1 MSRFVAWCSVCPY
14 SARLSG
20 LVEDDPPPGFRISST
35 RTAPG
40 VSRTG
45 DGVQGGGRRP
55 AAAPQ
60 ERGNSG
66 ARCRRPDIGGPTD
79 DPSREGRE
87 RDFVTLLADYD
98 DHGTLA
104 LAEIE

>member
-1 MSRFVAWCSVCPY
+1 MVFGVSLFCKAFRPRRRRPA
-14 SARLSG
+14 A
-20 LVEDDPPPGFRISST
+20 RISDFVDKDCP
-35 RTAPG
+35 RGEP
-40 VSRTG
+40 
-45 DGVQGGGRRP
+45 DGRRRSGRRP

-79 DPSREGRE
+79 DPPREVRE